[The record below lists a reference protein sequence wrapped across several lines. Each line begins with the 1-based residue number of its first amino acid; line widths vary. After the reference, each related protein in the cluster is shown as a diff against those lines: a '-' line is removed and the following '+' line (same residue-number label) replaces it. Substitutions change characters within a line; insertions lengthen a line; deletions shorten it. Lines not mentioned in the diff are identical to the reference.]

1 MGATSRG
8 RGGERLSLVIATCL
22 LLASGHARAQTTTS
36 APTQARP
43 KRFDIAAGPAV
54 DTLQAFF
61 RQSGLQVLANGAD
74 LKGVSTRALTGAFE
88 TDAALRIL
96 LQGTGLEA
104 QPRPNGTVLIVKA
117 APPKP
122 EQPIAAAE
130 EPTIVTSVVVT
141 GFRQSYA
148 DAIRMKRAAPGI
160 TDSISSDG
168 LGRFPDLNVGEA
180 IQRITGVQIN
190 READSRNATI
200 NLRGLPGTFA
210 RTTINGQAFAEPML
224 DSSTPLGAFNSDIF
238 SAITINK
245 SPSAS
250 DQSGGLSGNID
261 LKIQPALS
269 RRDGAAYKLSYE
281 KDSLG
286 ELGAPAV
293 TLSAAHHFRS
303 NLAAFGV
310 VAFKQERFRRDSIN
324 FNQYTPLNDLSPG
337 FAALYADYFAPPA
350 PDGTCARAEACS
362 AMGTGRLA
370 RTGVLFPSDVRQVV
384 KLNKGTL
391 LTAAAGVEFAPSAT
405 LKLSLDGFFTR
416 RDLAKNFTEMNEVD
430 MRPVTTIVAP
440 TSPVSRLSD
449 GMAYVDALTFSNAQI
464 NTSYRSEPIVQKAWS
479 LSGRALWSGGP
490 WTATGSLV
498 SSRGAY
504 DYTQTQIDW
513 RNVSKSDGN
522 GTSGTFFS
530 GGGDIR
536 NYVLTLSPRSVPQ
549 VTPGP
554 WTWLAAANPAFQQNS
569 LGDQLI
575 VAGTAGY
582 TRNAIDAA
590 QLDLDQA
597 SPGGLFE
604 AVSGGARL
612 ERTRFVSRGYRA
624 SAKGIR
630 TDNIDASFLKSSA
643 YAADF
648 FGGAAKG
655 YLNPFTSIDYDYA
668 VARLQPVSLQP
679 GDTLTQTGWVND
691 PSNESY
697 SANNFRVSGQTGAL
711 YVQGR
716 FDRRAFGVPVR
727 GNVGLRY
734 EHTQQTIVTLN
745 RSTALSGDIRYDPA
759 RFESDYGE
767 WLPSLLVAVDLSD
780 TVVLRLASYKT
791 FVRPQPRNLSPASSV
806 TATDQGFNIVY
817 GGYDLKPFTAVSH
830 DVSLEWYNRSGGMVS
845 LDLYR
850 KNIRNLATIENRL
863 EKLCPAD
870 AAAFG
875 LGRLTI
881 SGDQCLSDILV
892 NGQRAVIT
900 ASGAFNQV
908 RPLRVTGL
916 EFSLQQNLDF
926 LPGFWKNFGG
936 VVNYSRTRIDGR
948 NPDGS
953 PAILPGVS
961 AGSYNVIGYYETKRL
976 GVRVVYNYRDEYIL
990 SGLNTFT
997 GGTSRV
1003 KARGQVDSSIAF
1015 AANGWLNLAVDVYN
1029 LTNARRTQ
1037 YQNIEQ
1043 VPRANDYDGRAVT
1056 VSLRGAF

>member
-1 MGATSRG
+1 MASTSRG
-8 RGGERLSLVIATCL
+8 RGGEGLSLVIATCL
-22 LLASGHARAQTTTS
+22 LLASGHAQAQSQAQT
-36 APTQARP
+36 RP
-43 KRFDIAAGPAV
+43 KRFDIAAGQAV

-74 LKGVSTRALTGAFE
+74 LKGVTTRPLAGALE
-88 TDAALRIL
+88 TETALRTL
-96 LQGTGLEA
+96 LQDTGLGA
-104 QPRPNGTVLIVKA
+104 QLRPNGTVLILKA
-117 APPKP
+117 APAAP
-122 EQPIAAAE
+122 EEPAMTIE
-130 EPTIVTSVVVT
+130 EPTVVTSVVVT

-180 IQRITGVQIN
+180 LQRITGVQIN
-190 READSRNATI
+190 REAESRNATI

-238 SAITINK
+238 SAITVNK

-250 DQSGGLSGNID
+250 DTSGGLSGNID
-261 LKIQPALS
+261 LKIEPALS
-269 RRDGAAYKLSYE
+269 RRDGAGYKISYE
-281 KDSLG
+281 RDSFGGLDS
-286 ELGAPAV
+286 PAL
-293 TLSAAHHFRS
+293 TLSAAHHFTPS
-303 NLAAFGV
+303 LAAFGV
-310 VAFKQERFRRDSIN
+310 FAFKQERFRRDSIN
-324 FNQYTPLNDLSPG
+324 FPQYSPLNDLTPG
-337 FAALYADYFAPPA
+337 FKDLYADYYAPLKA
-350 PDGTCARAEACS
+350 DGTCTALETCS
-362 AMGTGRLA
+362 ALGTGRLA
-370 RTGVLFPSDVRQVV
+370 RTGVLTPADVRQVV
-384 KLNKGTL
+384 KLNEGTL
-391 LTAAAGVEFAPSAT
+391 LTAAAGVEFAPSAN
-405 LKLSLDGFFTR
+405 LKVSLDGFFTR
-416 RDLAKNFTEMNEVD
+416 RDLAKNFTELNEVD
-430 MRPVTTIVAP
+430 MRAVTTVIAP
-440 TSPVSRLSD
+440 TSPVRRLSD
-449 GMAYVDALTFSNAQI
+449 GLAYVDAVNFSNAQI
-464 NTSYRSEPIVQKAWS
+464 NTSFRSEPIVQEAWS
-479 LSGRALWSGGP
+479 LSGRALWSGGS
-490 WTATGSLV
+490 WTAAGALV

-513 RNVSKSDGN
+513 RNVSKSGGN
-522 GTSGTFFS
+522 GTSGAFFS

-536 NYVLTLSPRSVPQ
+536 DYVLTLSPRSIPQ

-590 QLDLDQA
+590 QLDLDR
-597 SPGGLFE
+597 SMMEGPFE
-604 AVSGGARL
+604 ALSGGARL

-624 SAKGIR
+624 SAKGVR
-630 TDNIDASFLKSSA
+630 TDNIDASFLKDSA

-668 VARLQPVSLQP
+668 VARLRPVSLQP
-679 GDTLTQTGWVND
+679 GDTLTETGWVND

-697 SANNFRVSGQTGAL
+697 SANNFRVSGLTGSF

-716 FDRRAFGVPVR
+716 FDRRALGVPIR
-727 GNVGLRY
+727 GNAGLRY
-734 EHTQQTIVTLN
+734 EYAQQTIVTLN
-745 RSTALSGDIRYDPA
+745 RSTALSGEIRYDPA

-767 WLPSLLVAVDLSD
+767 WLPSLLVAADLSD

-850 KNIRNLATIENRL
+850 KNIRNLVTIENRR

-870 AAAFG
+870 ATPFR
-875 LGRLTI
+875 LGRLTL

-900 ASGAFNQV
+900 ASGTFNQT

-926 LPGFWKNFGG
+926 LPGFWKNLGG
-936 VVNYSRTRIDGR
+936 VVNYSLTRIDGR

-961 AGSYNVIGYYETKRL
+961 ARSYNVIGYYETKRL

-990 SGLNTFT
+990 SGLNSFT

-1003 KARGQVDSSIAF
+1003 KARGQIDSSIAF
-1015 AANGWLNLAVDVYN
+1015 AVNEWLNLTVDVYN

-1037 YQNIEQ
+1037 YQNIEE

-1056 VSLRGAF
+1056 VSIRGKF

>member
-1 MGATSRG
+1 M
-8 RGGERLSLVIATCL
+8 LWLATCI
-22 LLASGHARAQTTTS
+22 LLAAGHVQAQG
-36 APTQARP
+36 RL

-74 LKGVSTRALTGAFE
+74 LNGVTTQALSGAFDTE
-88 TDAALRIL
+88 TALRIL
-96 LQGTGLEA
+96 LQGTDLVA
-104 QPRPNGTVLIVKA
+104 QPRPNGTVLIIRR
-117 APPKP
+117 APPKSV
-122 EQPIAAAE
+122 ELAAPAE

-148 DAIRMKRAAPGI
+148 DAIRMKRSNPGI

-190 READSRNATI
+190 REAESRNATI

-210 RTTINGQAFAEPML
+210 RITINGQAFAEPML
-224 DSSTPLGAFNSDIF
+224 DSSAPLGAFNSDIF

-261 LKIQPALS
+261 LKIQSALR
-269 RRDGAAYKLSYE
+269 RRDGAAYKISYE

-286 ELGAPAV
+286 ELATPAV
-293 TLSAAHHFRS
+293 TLSAAHHFRA
-303 NLAAFGV
+303 NLAAYGV
-310 VAFKQERFRRDSIN
+310 VAFKKERFRRDSIN
-324 FNQYTPLNDLSPG
+324 FNQYTPLNDLTPG
-337 FAALYADYFAPPA
+337 FQARYADYFAPLA
-350 PDGTCARAEACS
+350 ADGACAKGEACS
-362 AMGTGRLA
+362 ALGTGRLA
-370 RTGVLFPSDVRQVV
+370 RAGVLFPSDVRQVV
-384 KLNKGTL
+384 KLNEGDL
-391 LTAAAGVEFAPSAT
+391 LTAAGGVEYALSSRV
-405 LKLSLDGFFTR
+405 KVSLDGFFTR

-430 MRPVTTIVAP
+430 MRPTSTLVAP
-440 TSPVSRLSD
+440 TTPVQTLPD
-449 GMAYVDALTFSNAQI
+449 GLAYVNAVDFSNAQI
-464 NTSYRSEPIVQKAWS
+464 NTSFRSEPIVQESWS
-479 LSGRALWSGGP
+479 LNGRALWSAGR
-490 WTATGSLV
+490 WSLTGALI

-513 RNVSKSDGN
+513 RNVAKSGGN
-522 GTSGTFFS
+522 GVSGTFFS

-536 NYVLTLSPRSVPQ
+536 KYILTLAPRSAPP

-554 WTWLAAANPAFQQNS
+554 WAWLGMANPAFQQNS
-569 LGDQLI
+569 VDDQLV
-575 VAGTAGY
+575 VAGSSGY

-590 QLDLDQA
+590 QLDIDR
-597 SPGGLFE
+597 STGGGLFS
-604 AVSGGARL
+604 ALSGGVRM
-612 ERTRFVSRGYRA
+612 EHTRFVSRGFRT
-624 SAKGIR
+624 SAKGVR
-630 TDNIDASFLKSSA
+630 TQNIDASFLKNSA

-648 FGGAAKG
+648 FGGAAPG
-655 YLNPFTSIDYDYA
+655 YLNPFTSVDYDYA
-668 VARLQPVSLQP
+668 VARLQPVNLQP
-679 GDTLTQTGWVND
+679 GDLLTTTGWVND

-697 SANNFRVSGQTGAL
+697 SANNFRVSGLTGAA

-716 FDRRAFGVPVR
+716 FDRRAWGLPIR

-734 EHTQQTIVTLN
+734 EHTQQDIVTLN
-745 RSTALSGDIRYDPA
+745 RNTALSGDIRYDPA
-759 RFESDYGE
+759 SFESDYGE
-767 WLPSLLVAVDLSD
+767 WLPSLLIAADLSE
-780 TVVLRLASYKT
+780 TLVLRLASYKT

-806 TATDQGFNIVY
+806 TATDQGFNITY
-817 GGYDLKPFTAVSH
+817 GGYDLTPFTAFSH

-845 LDLYR
+845 LDVYR
-850 KNIRNLATIENRL
+850 KDIRNLATVENRL

-870 AAAFG
+870 ATAFG
-875 LGRLTI
+875 LGHLTI
-881 SGDQCLSDILV
+881 HGDQCLSDILV
-892 NGQRAVIT
+892 AGKPAVIT
-900 ASGAFNQV
+900 ATGNFNQE

-926 LPGFWKNFGG
+926 LPSFWRNFGG
-936 VVNYSRTRIDGR
+936 VINYSLTRIEGR

-961 AGSYNVIGYYETKRL
+961 ARSYNVIGYYETKRL

-1003 KARGQVDSSIAF
+1003 KARGQIDSSIAF
-1015 AANGWLNLAVDVYN
+1015 AVNERVNLSVDVYN

-1056 VSLRGAF
+1056 VSIRGVF

>member
-1 MGATSRG
+1 MASTSRG
-8 RGGERLSLVIATCL
+8 RGGLSLAVSTCL
-22 LLASGHARAQTTTS
+22 LLASGHAQA
-36 APTQARP
+36 QARQ
-43 KRFDIAAGPAV
+43 KRFDIPAGPAV

-74 LKGVSTRALTGAFE
+74 LKDVTTQALAGTLDTE
-88 TDAALRIL
+88 AALRRL
-96 LQGTGLEA
+96 LQGTSLVAEV
-104 QPRPNGTVLIVKA
+104 RPNGAILIVKRA
-117 APPKP
+117 EPKP
-122 EQPIAAAE
+122 EAAVPAVE
-130 EPTIVTSVVVT
+130 ATTVVTQVIVT

-148 DAIRMKRAAPGI
+148 DAIRMKRANPGI

-190 READSRNATI
+190 REAESRNATI

-224 DSSTPLGAFNSDIF
+224 DQSTPLGAFNSDIF

-286 ELGAPAV
+286 DLASPAL
-293 TLSAAHHFRS
+293 TLSAAHHFRP
-303 NLAAFGV
+303 NFAAFGV
-310 VAFKQERFRRDSIN
+310 VAFKKEKFRRDSIN
-324 FNQYTPLNDLSPG
+324 FNQYTPLNDQTPG
-337 FAALYADYFAPPA
+337 FKDLYADYFAPLA
-350 PDGTCARAEACS
+350 ADGSCARGEACS
-362 AMGTGRLA
+362 ASGTGRLA
-370 RTGVLFPSDVRQVV
+370 RTGVLFPSDVRQLV
-384 KLNKGTL
+384 KLNEGTL
-391 LTAAAGVEFAPSAT
+391 VTAAAGAEFAPSTT
-405 LKLSLDGFFTR
+405 LKFSLDGFFTR

-430 MRPVTTIVAP
+430 MRPTTTVVAP
-440 TSPVSRLSD
+440 TSVARTLSD
-449 GMAYVDALTFSNAQI
+449 GLTYVNAVNFSNAQI
-464 NTSYRSEPIVQKAWS
+464 NTSFRSEPIVQEAWS
-479 LSGRALWSGGP
+479 LSGRALWSAGP
-490 WTATGSLV
+490 WNAVATLV

-513 RNVSKSDGN
+513 RNVSKVGGN

-536 NYVLTLSPRSVPQ
+536 DYVLTLSPRSVPP
-549 VTPGP
+549 VTAGP
-554 WTWLAAANPAFQQNS
+554 WTWLGMANPAFQQNNV
-569 LGDQLI
+569 GDQLV
-575 VAGTAGY
+575 VAGSSGY
-582 TRNAIDAA
+582 TRNAIDAV
-590 QLDLDQA
+590 QIDIDRPV
-597 SPGGLFE
+597 SGGLFSTI
-604 AVSGGARL
+604 SGGGRL
-612 ERTRFVSRGYRA
+612 DHTRFVSRGYRT
-624 SAKGIR
+624 SAKGVR
-630 TDNIDASFLKSSA
+630 TDNIDASFLKNSA

-679 GDTLTQTGWVND
+679 GDLLTTSGWVND
-691 PSNESY
+691 PSNDAY
-697 SANNFRVSGQTGAL
+697 SANNFRVSGLTGSF

-716 FDRRAFGVPVR
+716 FDRRAFGLPVR
-727 GNVGLRY
+727 GDVGLRY
-734 EHTQQTIVTLN
+734 EHTRQDIVTLN
-745 RSTALSGDIRYDPA
+745 RNTALSGDIRYDPA

-767 WLPSLLVAVDLSD
+767 WLPSLLVAADLSD
-780 TVVLRLASYKT
+780 TLVLRLASYKT

-806 TATDQGFNIVY
+806 TVTDQGFNITY
-817 GGYDLKPFTAVSH
+817 GGYDLKPFTALSH

-845 LDLYR
+845 LDVYR
-850 KNIRNLATIENRL
+850 KDIRNLATVENRL

-870 AAAFG
+870 ATAFG
-875 LGRLTI
+875 LGHLTI
-881 SGDQCLSDILV
+881 QGDQCLSDILV
-892 NGQRAVIT
+892 GDKPAVIT
-900 ASGAFNQV
+900 ATGNFNQS

-926 LPGFWKNFGG
+926 LPGFWRNFGG
-936 VVNYSRTRIDGR
+936 VINYSLTRVDGR
-948 NPDGS
+948 NPDGT

-961 AGSYNVIGYYETKRL
+961 ARSYNVIGYYETKRL
-976 GVRVVYNYRDEYIL
+976 GVRIVYNYRDEYIL

-1003 KARGQVDSSIAF
+1003 KARGQVDSSIAY
-1015 AANGWLNLAVDVYN
+1015 AVTDRLNLTVDVYN

-1043 VPRANDYDGRAVT
+1043 VPRANDYDGRAITMSV
-1056 VSLRGAF
+1056 RGAF